1 MSEAGTISLGVRLND
16 TEFLERIEALGKQ
29 GADRLQRS
37 FSNIHASSNFSS
49 DLSVLV
55 KDAVKAI
62 DTLSDNVT
70 NSFSALGQ
78 NIQNAI
84 ANGIGNGAKIGNERL
99 ADMVKMPQIKAEYTV
114 QDYENA
120 ISRTEEQLDA
130 LNAKIYEL
138 QNAGGENKALYK
150 MMEQSDQLVVK
161 IRTLEN
167 TMGTAKAKAEEA
179 STETKML
186 SPALSEAGRTG
197 STAGEQIR
205 SSMGKATE
213 SVKNVGSEAGKTS
226 NNFRSLTKM
235 MGYAFGIRSAFML
248 IRKAVQTANETISQ
262 AGSQFPKFGA
272 QVNLL
277 RRQSQQLK
285 SAFGGMFIP
294 LYKAA
299 MPILS
304 AVYNFA
310 IKIFN
315 GIALVMAKLF
325 GQKTALQAVGG
336 ITAADVQAANAIDKS
351 AAASKKDAKAKD
363 EQKKKVKEL
372 KAELAG
378 FDELN
383 ILRFD
388 KQDEES
394 PEDDALDDLGEGVAG
409 GGLGLAQ
416 GGLFEEVAVG
426 SSLWEDF
433 YNLVKDTKP
442 WQILEKSAKKAFD
455 EIAKHA
461 EKAGKR
467 ISKSW
472 ETNSARMLASIQH
485 LGPKMAESFA
495 AMAGYIFMPI
505 IAGATSAGI
514 DVGAA
519 LIDGLF
525 TLGADLLELA
535 DAAFSP
541 FFDAINGFFERH
553 GEEISGLIYDTWNM
567 IGEGVSGIIDGLVEV
582 YHQVFGGL
590 IDWYKAH
597 SQEIEELWTR
607 TWETIWGF
615 IEPIWREML
624 AIGKAIFGAFHDY
637 LFEMA
642 PKVREIFVNTWDI
655 IWNLIKPIWEGLLA
669 LAKVI
674 FGELQAFW
682 AQWGGAITTFFSVT
696 WEAIKTIFG
705 TALDVI
711 VLILQGVSQIIQ
723 GDWEGLWNTVKT
735 LAETIWNGLV
745 TTLDNVIHALSG
757 LFNSFYIDIE
767 RIWND
772 IKGVF
777 QGVIDF
783 ITGVFTGNWERAWNG
798 LVDIFRNIWDGMK
811 AIFAAPINWIIDGLN
826 FFIRQLN
833 RIKIPDWVP
842 GVGGKGINI
851 EEIQHIQLARGGVV
865 DQPTLAQIGERGAE
879 AVVPLENN
887 TGWMDKLA
895 EAFASKINAN
905 NSNDD
910 APINVTIPVYLSDGN
925 LLDAI
930 EVAFD
935 RRGRLRNEAV
945 FS

>member
-1 MSEAGTISLGVRLND
+1 MDEAGSISLGVRLND
-16 TEFLERIEALGKQ
+16 SDFLERIEAVGKQ
-29 GADRLQRS
+29 GADSLQRA
-37 FSNIHASSNFSS
+37 FSNINPGTNLFG
-49 DLSVLV
+49 DLSTLV

-70 NSFSALGQ
+70 NSFTTLGE
-78 NIQNAI
+78 NIKNSI
-84 ANGIGNGAKIGNERL
+84 ADGIGNGAKIGNDRL
-99 ADMVKMPQIKAEYTV
+99 ASMVKMPQLKAEYSV

-120 ISRTEEQLDA
+120 INRTIEQLDA

-150 MMEQSDQLVVK
+150 MMEQSDQLVIK
-161 IRTLEN
+161 IRTLEEAL
-167 TMGTAKAKAEEA
+167 GTAEAKAAETNA
-179 STETKML
+179 ETKML
-186 SPALSEAGRTG
+186 GSGLAETGVTG
-197 STAGEQIR
+197 SIAGEQIR
-205 SSMGKATE
+205 GSMSKASE
-213 SVKNVGSEAGKTS
+213 SIKNVGNEAGKTS
-226 NNFRSLTKM
+226 STFRSLTKM

-248 IRKAVQTANETISQ
+248 IRKAVQAAKEAI
-262 AGSQFPKFGA
+262 ADAARQFPKFGA
-272 QVNLL
+272 QVNQLK
-277 RRQSQQLK
+277 RQSQQLK

-310 IKIFN
+310 IKVFN
-315 GIALVMAKLF
+315 GIAMVMAKLF
-325 GQKTALQAVGG
+325 GQKSVFQAVGG
-336 ITAADVQAANAIDKS
+336 VTAADVEAANAIDKS

-383 ILRFD
+383 ILHFD
-388 KQDEES
+388 KQEEEA
-394 PEDDALDDLGEGVAG
+394 PEDEALDDLGGAG
-409 GGLGLAQ
+409 GGGAGLTQ

-461 EKAGKR
+461 EKAEKR

-472 ETNSARMLASIQH
+472 EVNSARMLVSIQH

-495 AMAGYIFMPI
+495 AMAGYIFIPL
-505 IAGATSAGI
+505 IAGATSTGI

-519 LIDGLF
+519 LIDGLL
-525 TLGADLLELA
+525 TLSADLLELA

-541 FFDAINGFFERH
+541 FFNAINGFFERH
-553 GEEISGLIYDTWNM
+553 GEEISDLIYDTWNM
-567 IGEGVSGIIDGLVEV
+567 IGEGLSGIIDGIVEV
-582 YHQVFGGL
+582 FHQVFGGL
-590 IDWYKAH
+590 TEWYKEH
-597 SQEIEELWTR
+597 GKEMEELWTR

-615 IEPIWREML
+615 IQPVWQEML
-624 AIGKAIFGAFHDY
+624 TIGKAIFGALRDFF
-637 LFEMA
+637 FEMA
-642 PKVREIFVNTWDI
+642 PKVREVFVNLWDA
-655 IWNLIKPIWEGLLA
+655 IWNITKPIWEAMLSIA
-669 LAKVI
+669 TII

-682 AQWGGAITTFFSVT
+682 ARWGGLIKEIFSRVWT
-696 WEAIKTIFG
+696 NIKLIFG
-705 TALDVI
+705 GTLDAIALI
-711 VLILQGVSQIIQ
+711 FKGFSQLLQ
-723 GDWEGLWNTVKT
+723 GDWEGLWNTIKA
-735 LAETIWNGLV
+735 LGETIWNMITGVLNN
-745 TTLDNVIHALSG
+745 TIAGWSKIFDAFG
-757 LFNSFYIDIE
+757 IDIK
-767 RIWND
+767 RIWDD
-772 IKGVF
+772 IKGIF
-777 QGVIDF
+777 NGVIDF
-783 ITGVFTGNWERAWNG
+783 ITGIFTGDWERAWNG
-798 LVDIFRNIWDGMK
+798 LIEIFRNIWDGMK

-826 FFIRQLN
+826 FFVRQLN
-833 RIKIPDWVP
+833 KIKIPDWVP

-851 EEIQHIQLARGGVV
+851 EEIQHIQLARGGIV
-865 DQPTLAQIGERGAE
+865 DQPTIAQIGERGAE

-895 EAFASKINAN
+895 EAFASKVNTNNA
-905 NSNDD
+905 SDD
-910 APINVTIPVYLSDGN
+910 SPINVTIPVYLSDGN

>member
-1 MSEAGTISLGVRLND
+1 MDEAGSISLGIRLND
-16 TEFLERIEALGKQ
+16 SDFLDRIEAVGKQ
-29 GADRLQRS
+29 GADSLQRA
-37 FSNIHASSNFSS
+37 FSNINPGTNLFG
-49 DLSVLV
+49 DLNTLV

-62 DTLSDNVT
+62 DTLNDNVT
-70 NSFSALGQ
+70 NSFSALGE
-78 NIQNAI
+78 NIKSAI
-84 ANGIGNGAKIGNERL
+84 ADGIGNGAKIGNDRL
-99 ADMVKMPQIKAEYTV
+99 ASMVKMPQLKAEYTV

-120 ISRTEEQLDA
+120 INRTVEQLDA

-150 MMEQSDQLVVK
+150 MMEQSDQLVIK
-161 IRTLEN
+161 IRTLEEAL
-167 TMGTAKAKAEEA
+167 GTAQAKAAETNA
-179 STETKML
+179 ETKML
-186 SPALSEAGRTG
+186 GSGLAETGVTG
-197 STAGEQIR
+197 SIAGEQIR
-205 SSMGKATE
+205 SSMSKASE
-213 SVKNVGSEAGKTS
+213 SVKNVGSETNKTS
-226 NNFRSLTKM
+226 NTFRSLTKM
-235 MGYAFGIRSAFML
+235 IGYAFGIRSAFML
-248 IRKAVQTANETISQ
+248 IRKAVQTANEAISQ

-272 QVNLL
+272 QINQLK
-277 RRQSQQLK
+277 RQSQQLK

-294 LYKAA
+294 LYKVA

-310 IKIFN
+310 IKVFN
-315 GIALVMAKLF
+315 GIAMIMAKLF
-325 GQKTALQAVGG
+325 GLKTVFQAVGG
-336 ITAADVQAANAIDKS
+336 VTAADVEAANAIGKS
-351 AAASKKDAKAKD
+351 TAASKEDAKAKE

-383 ILRFD
+383 ILHFD

-394 PEDDALDDLGEGVAG
+394 PEDDALDDLGGAG
-409 GGLGLAQ
+409 GGGAGLTQ

-433 YNLVKDTKP
+433 YNLIKDTKP
-442 WQILEKSAKKAFD
+442 WQILEKSAKKAFG

-461 EKAGKR
+461 ERAGKR

-472 ETNSARMLASIQH
+472 EVNSARMLASIKH
-485 LGPKMAESFA
+485 LGPKMAETFA
-495 AMAGYIFMPI
+495 AMAGYIFIPLV
-505 IAGATSAGI
+505 AGAASAAI
-514 DVGAA
+514 DIGAA
-519 LIDGLF
+519 FIDSIL
-525 TLGADLLELA
+525 TRGADLLELV
-535 DAAFSP
+535 DAVFSP
-541 FFDAINGFFERH
+541 FFDAINGFFDRH
-553 GEEISGLIYDTWNM
+553 GEEISDLIYDTWNM
-567 IGEGVSGIIDGLVEV
+567 IGEGLSGIIDGIVEV
-582 YHQVFGGL
+582 FHQVFGGL
-590 IDWYKAH
+590 TDWFKAH
-597 SQEIEELWTR
+597 GEEMQALWIK
-607 TWETIWGF
+607 TWETIRS
-615 IEPIWREML
+615 IVEPIWREML
-624 AIGKAIFGAFHDY
+624 AIGKAIFGALRDF
-637 LFEMA
+637 FFKMA
-642 PKVREIFVNTWDI
+642 PKVRDVIVNAWDVV
-655 IWNLIKPIWEGLLA
+655 WNIVKPIWEAMLA

-674 FGELQAFW
+674 FGNLQIFW
-682 AQWGGAITTFFSVT
+682 EQWGDTIKTFFSGT
-696 WEAIKTIFG
+696 GNAIKTIFG
-705 TALDVI
+705 TTLDALA
-711 VLILQGVSQIIQ
+711 LILKSMSQVIQ
-723 GDWEGLWNTVKT
+723 GDWEGLWNTVKA

-745 TTLDNVIHALSG
+745 TTLDNVVNALSG
-757 LFNSFYIDIE
+757 LFGNFYIDIE

-798 LVDIFRNIWDGMK
+798 VVNIFRNIWDGMK

-833 RIKIPDWVP
+833 RIRIPDWVP

-851 EEIQHIQLARGGVV
+851 EEIQHIQLARGGIV
-865 DQPTLAQIGERGAE
+865 DQPTIAQIGERGAE

-895 EAFASKINAN
+895 EAFASKVNTNNA
-905 NSNDD
+905 SDD
-910 APINVTIPVYLSDGN
+910 SQINVTIPVYLSDGN